1 MAASLNDYVKN
12 FLNVFI
18 CLFFTEL
25 RTTIMTDS
33 KYFTTN
39 KKGEYDREIV
49 FVHVGMLEIENLW
62 QCIYKQYCCQLF
74 I

>member
-1 MAASLNDYVKN
+1 
-12 FLNVFI
+12 
-18 CLFFTEL
+18 
-25 RTTIMTDS
+25 MTDS

-49 FVHVGMLEIENLW
+49 FVHVGMFEIGNLW
-62 QCIYKQYCCQLF
+62 QCIYKQYCRQLF

>member
-1 MAASLNDYVKN
+1 MAASLNDYVIF

-18 CLFFTEL
+18 YLFFTEL
-25 RTTIMTDS
+25 RTTVMTDS

-49 FVHVGMLEIENLW
+49 FVHVGMLEIGNLW
-62 QCIYKQYCCQLF
+62 QCIYKQYCRQLF

>member
-1 MAASLNDYVKN
+1 MYISIY
-12 FLNVFI
+12 
-18 CLFFTEL
+18 FFTEL

-49 FVHVGMLEIENLW
+49 FVHVGMLEIGNLW
-62 QCIYKQYCCQLF
+62 QRIYKQYCRQLF

>member
-1 MAASLNDYVKN
+1 
-12 FLNVFI
+12 
-18 CLFFTEL
+18 
-25 RTTIMTDS
+25 MTDS

-49 FVHVGMLEIENLW
+49 FVHVGMLEIGNLW

>member
-1 MAASLNDYVKN
+1 MAASLNDYVIFFKMY
-12 FLNVFI
+12 I
-18 CLFFTEL
+18 SIYFFTEL

-49 FVHVGMLEIENLW
+49 FVHVGMLEIGNLW
-62 QCIYKQYCCQLF
+62 QCIYKQYCRQLF

>member
-1 MAASLNDYVKN
+1 
-12 FLNVFI
+12 
-18 CLFFTEL
+18 
-25 RTTIMTDS
+25 MTDS

-49 FVHVGMLEIENLW
+49 FVHVGMLEIGNLW
-62 QCIYKQYCCQLF
+62 QRIYKQYCRQLF